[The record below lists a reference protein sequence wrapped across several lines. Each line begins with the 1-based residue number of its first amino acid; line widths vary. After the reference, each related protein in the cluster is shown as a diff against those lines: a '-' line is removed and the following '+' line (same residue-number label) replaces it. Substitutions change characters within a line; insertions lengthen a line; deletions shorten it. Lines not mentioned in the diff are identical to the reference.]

1 MKPLRILVYMI
12 GALGASWL
20 TGFLYFVHN
29 LTYSDAQA
37 RAKADGIVVL
47 TGGPGRIAAA
57 LHLLDECQGTR
68 LLISGVNPE
77 TTRAELVHG
86 FGKPDLFACCID
98 IGYRASDTE
107 GNAAEAAR
115 WAAEHRFHSLIVV
128 TSTDHMPRG
137 LAEMRRAMP
146 NALLIPYPIAPAAR
160 RPTDWWHEGMVVRV
174 LANEYSKYLF
184 SLARMH
190 LGVSA
195 RDI

>member
-1 MKPLRILVYMI
+1 MKALRVFACAA
-12 GALGASWL
+12 GVLGASWL
-20 TGFLYFVHN
+20 AGFLYFVLN

-57 LHLLDECQGTR
+57 LRLLEDRQGTR

-77 TTRAELVHG
+77 TTRAELVRG

-98 IGYRASDTE
+98 IGYRASNTT

-115 WAAEHRFHSLIVV
+115 WAAEHRFRSLIVV
-128 TSTDHMPRG
+128 TSTEHMPRG
-137 LAEMRRAMP
+137 LAEMRRVMP
-146 NALLIPYPIAPAAR
+146 GAHLIPYPIAPAVH
-160 RPTDWWHEGMVVRV
+160 RPADWWHEGMVVRV
-174 LANEYSKYLF
+174 LANEYSKYLV